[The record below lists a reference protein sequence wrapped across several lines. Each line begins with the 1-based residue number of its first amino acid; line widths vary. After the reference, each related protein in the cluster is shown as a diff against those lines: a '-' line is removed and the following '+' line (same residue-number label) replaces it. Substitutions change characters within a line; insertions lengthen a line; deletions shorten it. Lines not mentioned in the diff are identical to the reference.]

1 MNIVKGFVER
11 VGRTCSAVATLLLHF
26 RFVFILSVVV
36 ALAQLTFARARG
48 SGVTVVLI
56 VINNVFVVFRRGQG
70 RCLLRCGALDVARQ
84 T

>member
-1 MNIVKGFVER
+1 MNIVKGFVEQ
-11 VGRTCSAVATLLLHF
+11 VGRSCSAVHF

-36 ALAQLTFARARG
+36 VLAKLTFSHG

-56 VINNVFVVFRRGQG
+56 VINNVFRCGQG
-70 RCLLRCGALDVARQ
+70 RSVLRCRALDVARQ